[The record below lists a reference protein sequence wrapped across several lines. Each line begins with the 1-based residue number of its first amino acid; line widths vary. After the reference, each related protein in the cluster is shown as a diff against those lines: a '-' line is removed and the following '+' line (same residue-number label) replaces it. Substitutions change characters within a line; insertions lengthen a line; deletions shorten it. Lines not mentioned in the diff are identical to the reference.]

1 MAQETEKNVTAWR
14 KVVNT
19 VELEDTGDILTPL
32 RRMYEHYVSKANKLY
47 QQAVENPE
55 KRANIH
61 KNAEYYRQAAEAVQG
76 LLNQ

>member
-1 MAQETEKNVTAWR
+1 MAQETAAMVTAWQ
-14 KVVNT
+14 KVVET
-19 VELEDTGDILTPL
+19 VQMEDTGDILTPL
-32 RRMYEHYVSKANKLY
+32 RRMYEYYVSRANMLY

>member
-1 MAQETEKNVTAWR
+1 MAQETEKNVTAWA
-14 KVVNT
+14 KVET
-19 VELEDTGDILTPL
+19 QVEMEDTGDILTSL
-32 RRMYEHYVSKANKLY
+32 RRMYEYYVSHANKLY

-76 LLNQ
+76 LINQ

>member
-1 MAQETEKNVTAWR
+1 MAQETAATVTAWQ

-47 QQAVENPE
+47 QQAIENPE

-61 KNAEYYRQAAEAVQG
+61 KTAEYYRQAAEAVQG
-76 LLNQ
+76 VINQ